1 MIDSLRAAQRLTAIP
16 AKKGAPSKLEDA
28 VKWRL
33 FDQTVNQTR
42 EAFASLPDGELRDT
56 IDKAISNVRK
66 QKGRQGRGRS
76 RK

>member
-1 MIDSLRAAQRLTAIP
+1 MIDSLRDAKGL
-16 AKKGAPSKLEDA
+16 KKGVLSKLAKDA

-33 FDQTVNQTR
+33 FDHTVNQTR
-42 EAFASLPDGELRDT
+42 QAFASLPDGELRDT

-66 QKGRQGRGRS
+66 EKGRQGRGRS